1 MKFYPSRNELPRLSN
16 DIAKLFYRKRDL
28 LSCGGHKEIVRK
40 WRQMTHLQVIGN
52 TLSLVGRIKLIAK
65 FQRNKTDSRQ
75 ISVNYKLK
83 VFKFTDMDLSK
94 LLVWGIVYT

>member
-1 MKFYPSRNELPRLSN
+1 
-16 DIAKLFYRKRDL
+16 
-28 LSCGGHKEIVRK
+28 
-40 WRQMTHLQVIGN
+40 MTHLQVIGN

-94 LLVWGIVYT
+94 LLVWGIVYTYT